1 MRVAFKT
8 ASKAVSKFF
17 KKHGTKMLVMG
28 ACVGTVGAVVEGIRI
43 TPKAMEAIETAEIE
57 KGEDLSV
64 TEKIR
69 VAGPLYLPCGIMALQ
84 AVACAIGCEVIHT
97 KKEVALIGALTTT
110 KAAYDEYRQIARDL
124 TVTEKDGKE
133 KKEVSLDQKIANGLA
148 KKHFDE
154 DDVPD
159 SKIYGDY
166 SEGLYKCRDKKT
178 GQTFW
183 SNQMRIEKAAAHCNT
198 LMSNFT
204 EPYISVGYFLDECGG
219 EDCESKE
226 GWSLERTGYIDVI
239 FGSCVDKEGRPCLEI
254 NYRNDPSYVGDV
266 FY

>member
-1 MRVAFKT
+1 MRVALKT

-17 KKHGTKMLVMG
+17 KKHGTKILVMG
-28 ACVGTVGAVVEGIRI
+28 ACAGTVGAVVEGVRT
-43 TPKAMEAIETAEIE
+43 TPKAMEKLEEARIE
-57 KGEDLSV
+57 KGEELTV
-64 TEKIR
+64 AEKLK

-84 AVACAIGCEVIHT
+84 AVVCAIGCEVIHT

-124 TVTEKDGKE
+124 TITEKDGKE
-133 KKEVSLDQKIANGLA
+133 TKEVSLDQKIANGLA

-166 SEGLYKCRDKKT
+166 SEGLYKCRDSWT

-183 SNQMRIEKAAAHCNT
+183 SNQMRIEKAAAHCNS
-198 LMSNFT
+198 LMANGREAFI
-204 EPYISVGYFLDECGG
+204 PIGDFLDECGG
-219 EDCESKE
+219 DYCKSNE
-226 GWSLERTGYIDVI
+226 GWDLARTGYIDI
-239 FGSCVDKEGRPCLEI
+239 RFGSCIDKEGRPCLEI
-254 NYRNDPSYVGDV
+254 NYIEKPSMIGDV
-266 FY
+266 FC